1 MSNNSKIR
9 TTDNFIPLRGQ
20 RLPIAMTPVKSW
32 GNLTP
37 MPTTETTKPLPEI
50 LFITSFPPRECGI
63 ATYSQDLVKALNHK
77 FEDSFSLK
85 ICALESERNKHE
97 YTEGS
102 VKYVFDTWRSS
113 AYAQLADAI
122 NRNNRIKIV
131 LIQHEFGLFSGH
143 EAEFKAFLFAINKPI
158 VMVFHTVLPKP
169 DAVFKLEVQSL
180 IAPCES
186 VIVMTQNS
194 EKLLKGD
201 YDVPQHKI
209 SVIPHGTHLVP
220 HLDKSVFKEK
230 YNLTGRKVFST
241 FGLLGSGKSIET
253 SLNALP
259 KIIEAH
265 PTALFLIIGKTHP
278 NIFKAEGEKYRNM
291 LTARIAELGIENHVR
306 FVNKYLDLPELLEYL
321 QLSDIYVFTSKDP
334 NQAVSGT
341 FSYAISCGCP
351 IISTPIPHAR
361 EVLAEDSGIIIDF
374 ENSEQLSKAVNLLL
388 GDEILRGSMSAN
400 GLQKITS
407 SAWENTAMAHANLFE
422 NIITTEMK
430 LKYRKP
436 DINLDHVKRLTTD
449 FGMVQF
455 AKINEPDKASGYTI
469 DDNARAMIA
478 LLQHYQ
484 LTGDESDLW
493 YIKLYLNFI
502 KYCQQ
507 TEGNFL
513 NYVDIDKK
521 FTAQNDE
528 TNLADANGRTTW
540 ALGYLISKHAILP
553 SQLVEDAEQML
564 LKALP
569 HLLTVHSTRS
579 MGFTIKGLHY
589 ANKKMQSAPITVA
602 IRTLADRLVEMYR
615 HESEQKWAW
624 FESYLTYANSLLPEA
639 MLCAYVETG
648 KITYKITAISSFD
661 FLLSVIFQ
669 GDKIKVVSN
678 QGWHFKGETAH
689 QFGEQAIDVAYTI
702 LALSRFYDTFGDDDY
717 LTKMEDAFD
726 WFLGKNHLNH
736 IVYNPCTGG
745 CYDGLEE
752 TQVNLNQ
759 GAESTVSYLMS
770 RLTVEKYVD
779 SYDAGGTPRKLKRY
793 INIV

>member
-1 MSNNSKIR
+1 MSNNSNIR

-20 RLPIAMTPVKSW
+20 RPPIAMTPVRSW

-37 MPTTETTKPLPEI
+37 MPTTEATKALPEI

-63 ATYSQDLVKALNHK
+63 ATYSQDLIKALNHK

-102 VKYVFDTWRSS
+102 VKYVFDTWRSD
-113 AYAQLADAI
+113 AYTQLADAI

-143 EAEFKAFLFAINKPI
+143 EADFKAFLFAITKPI
-158 VMVFHTVLPKP
+158 IMVFHTVLPKP

-186 VIVMTQNS
+186 VIVMTHNS
-194 EKLLKGD
+194 ERLLKED
-201 YDVPQHKI
+201 YDVPPHKI

-220 HLDKSVFKEK
+220 HLDKTVLKEK
-230 YNLTGRKVFST
+230 YGLSGRKVFST

-259 KIIEAH
+259 KIIEVH
-265 PTALFLIIGKTHP
+265 PTAMFLIIGKTHP
-278 NIFKAEGEKYRNM
+278 NIFKEEGEKYRDM
-291 LTARIAELGIENHVR
+291 LTARIAELGIENNVR

-388 GDEILRGSMSAN
+388 GNEILRGSMSAN

-422 NIITTEMK
+422 SIITTEMK

-436 DINLDHVKRLTTD
+436 DINLNHVKRLTTD

-455 AKINEPDKASGYTI
+455 AKINEPDRESGYTI

-478 LLQHYQ
+478 LLQNYQ
-484 LTGDESDLW
+484 LTRDESDLW

-507 TEGNFL
+507 PEGDFL

-528 TNLADANGRTTW
+528 TNLSDANGRTTW

-553 SQLVEDAEQML
+553 PYLVADAEQML

-589 ANKKMQSAPITVA
+589 ANKKMQSATITVA
-602 IRTLADRLVEMYR
+602 IRTLADRLVQMYR

-624 FESYLTYANSLLPEA
+624 FESYLTYANSILPEA

-648 KITYKITAISSFD
+648 KITYKIIAISSFD

-669 GDKIKVVSN
+669 EDKIKVVSN
-678 QGWHFKGETAH
+678 QGWHFKGETAN

-702 LALSRFYDTFGDDDY
+702 LALSRFYDTFGDDNY
-717 LTKMEDAFD
+717 LIKMEDAFD

-779 SYDAGGTPRKLKRY
+779 KPVAHKTMKMEMLK
-793 INIV
+793 